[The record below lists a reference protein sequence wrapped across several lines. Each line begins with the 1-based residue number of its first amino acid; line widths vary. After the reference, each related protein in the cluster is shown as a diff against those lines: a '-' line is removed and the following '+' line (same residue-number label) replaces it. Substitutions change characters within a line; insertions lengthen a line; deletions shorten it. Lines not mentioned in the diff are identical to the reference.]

1 MSLLMDALKKAEQ
14 EKKEAARRLKEA
26 QDKTGTHMQLQ
37 DDTPN
42 SRPSTASGNASKDTD
57 QYQEQQKQKQVP
69 APVIEKKSTPELS
82 LTPLDEAAS
91 EPAPAPETAAGGSTH
106 GLNESSPPVSHDI
119 TIDHPEFSGAG
130 KEPGG
135 DDQAVVL
142 SATDETFAFNDH
154 SSEESM
160 AEPSADP
167 ISSTLQEKH
176 ADKTLSESRSSK
188 SIVSAAQLVKDMGGG
203 KEAPTPVAAQTVF
216 RASARN
222 SGRQQMVEWV
232 MFLGLLTVVLVAAGT
247 FYYFRITPLVPD
259 TASPLVA
266 RGIEA
271 ELTPPMVMP
280 VPAAAPATGGLIE
293 ESPSDRGTAE
303 DPAVAGNDEATS
315 GTAAIAITGE
325 TEISMPT
332 GEEIMEPAMD
342 AAVARAETPAEIPA
356 EETVLPEKI
365 EVDTAAIAISRSKS
379 VDQHDQLINK
389 AYTDYVAGN
398 FVRAE
403 SVYHEV
409 LREKPENRDALLGI
423 AAIAWRKGDLQLA
436 YENYL
441 KVLQLFPRDITART
455 ALVNLQGNAVP
466 VQSESMVK
474 IMLQEDPD
482 ADFLYFTLGN
492 IYAAQSRWEEAQQAF
507 FEAWRRQSDNSDY
520 AYNLAVSLDHIGQA
534 KTARKY
540 YRMALDLADKAPQ
553 NGFNTAAVMARLNT
567 LSSLPEND

>member
-37 DDTPN
+37 DDTPD
-42 SRPSTASGNASKDTD
+42 SRPSAASKDASKDTD
-57 QYQEQQKQKQVP
+57 QQKQKQVP

-82 LTPLDEAAS
+82 LAPLDEATS
-91 EPAPAPETAAGGSTH
+91 GSTPAPEPAADSSAD
-106 GLNESSPPVSHDI
+106 GLNESSSPVSHDI

-135 DDQAVVL
+135 DNQAVVL
-142 SATDETFAFNDH
+142 STTGETFALNDH
-154 SSEESM
+154 SGEKSM
-160 AEPSADP
+160 AEPSADTV
-167 ISSTLQEKH
+167 SSTLQEKH

-280 VPAAAPATGGLIE
+280 VPVVSPDSVSPA
-293 ESPSDRGTAE
+293 GTTTEAGPFGAGTT
-303 DPAVAGNDEATS
+303 DDAVATS
-315 GTAAIAITGE
+315 APGPAAGQTAPVVTE
-325 TEISMPT
+325 EPEISLPT
-332 GEEIMEPAMD
+332 GAETVGPVMD
-342 AAVARAETPAEIPA
+342 DAVALGETPAEVSVR
-356 EETVLPEKI
+356 ETVLPEKI
-365 EVDTAAIAISRSKS
+365 EVDTAAIAISRGKS
-379 VDQHDQLINK
+379 IDQHDQLVNK
-389 AYTDYVAGN
+389 AYADYVAGN

-403 SVYHEV
+403 SAYHEV
-409 LREKPENRDALLGI
+409 LKVKPENRDALLGI
-423 AAIAWRKGDLQLA
+423 AAITWRKGNLQLA
-436 YENYL
+436 WEYYL
-441 KVLQLFPRDITART
+441 KVLKLYPRDVTART
-455 ALVNLQGNAVP
+455 ALVNLQGNANP
-466 VQSESMVK
+466 VQSESTVK
-474 IMLQEDPD
+474 LMIQEDPD

-492 IYAAQSRWEEAQQAF
+492 IYASQLRWEQAQQAF
-507 FEAWRRQSDNSDY
+507 FEAWRRQSGNSDY

-553 NGFNTAAVMARLNT
+553 TGFNTAAIMARLNT